1 MSDIKINIVRTAKDK
16 IFDIVFL
23 VLTLTIWGI
32 IIWLISR
39 APDIVP
45 THFGP
50 SGKPDHYGSP
60 TFIIIP
66 SVIMTIVAFICAFSI
81 YFPGGS
87 VNLPFHNGPGNARQ
101 KRLGVLLC
109 RIIAIMML
117 GIIFVSDIPGRVIR
131 LIFQRDGTWKLCLKY
146 FTLLFLFVLSI
157 FRIVAGTYNP
167 FIYFQF

>member
-1 MSDIKINIVRTAKDK
+1 MSDIKLNVERTTKDK

-109 RIIAIMML
+109 RIIA
-117 GIIFVSDIPGRVIR
+117 
-131 LIFQRDGTWKLCLKY
+131 
-146 FTLLFLFVLSI
+146 LFVLGLMLFIAIYTLGIKNHENAMPILIFVGIIIGVSI
-157 FRIVAGTYNP
+157 VFTIMMYRAK
-167 FIYFQF
+167 

>member
-1 MSDIKINIVRTAKDK
+1 MSKIKLNVVRITNDK
-16 IFDIVFL
+16 IFDAIFL

-50 SGKPDHYGSP
+50 SGKPDHYGAP
-60 TFIIIP
+60 TSILIP
-66 SVIMTIVAFICAFSI
+66 SIILTVVAFICAFSI
-81 YFPGGS
+81 YFPGGR

-109 RIIAIMML
+109 RIIAIMIL
-117 GIIFVSDIPGRVIR
+117 GIMLFIAVYTLAIKDHESILPVIIIVGSMIGVSLVFAIMMYRA
-131 LIFQRDGTWKLCLKY
+131 K
-146 FTLLFLFVLSI
+146 
-157 FRIVAGTYNP
+157 
-167 FIYFQF
+167 

>member
-1 MSDIKINIVRTAKDK
+1 MSDIKLNIVRTAKDK

-32 IIWLISR
+32 IICLISR

-109 RIIAIMML
+109 RIIA
-117 GIIFVSDIPGRVIR
+117 
-131 LIFQRDGTWKLCLKY
+131 
-146 FTLLFLFVLSI
+146 LFVLGLMLFIAIYTLGMKNHESAMPI
-157 FRIVAGTYNP
+157 LIIVGLIIGISLVFTIMMYRAK
-167 FIYFQF
+167 